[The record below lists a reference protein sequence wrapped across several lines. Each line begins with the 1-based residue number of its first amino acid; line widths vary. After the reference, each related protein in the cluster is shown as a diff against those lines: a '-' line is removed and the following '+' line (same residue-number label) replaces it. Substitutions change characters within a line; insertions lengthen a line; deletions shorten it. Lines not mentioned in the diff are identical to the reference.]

1 MGSSMMI
8 MMMISLHMM
17 TMMMISPHM
26 SVSCLVFMEMI
37 YSEDYTA
44 NTATDSATDDLK
56 DFKMTMRMMIRQCH
70 AMLLR
75 VYEKENLSN
84 HSLLRPLTP
93 PTPNLGYW

>member
-1 MGSSMMI
+1 MMI
-8 MMMISLHMM
+8 MMMMMMISPHMM

-56 DFKMTMRMMIRQCH
+56 DFEMAMTMMI
-70 AMLLR
+70 
-75 VYEKENLSN
+75 
-84 HSLLRPLTP
+84 
-93 PTPNLGYW
+93 